1 MLLVWIYAT
10 VSILI
15 ASLCGLLAV
24 AVIPCMDKD
33 YYQYLLQFFVA
44 LGVGTLAGDALLHLL
59 PHVNFN
65 SWHCITVFRSFA
77 GEKSYLA
84 HDRAVLVKIT

>member
-1 MLLVWIYAT
+1 MLTLNSMLSVWIYAT

-59 PHVNFN
+59 PHVNLN
-65 SWHCITVFRSFA
+65 S
-77 GEKSYLA
+77 
-84 HDRAVLVKIT
+84 

>member
-1 MLLVWIYAT
+1 MFTLNSMLSVWIYAT

-59 PHVNFN
+59 PHVNFK
-65 SWHCITVFRSFA
+65 SLHCITVFLVFA
-77 GEKSYLA
+77 S
-84 HDRAVLVKIT
+84 LVSTFHLF